1 MNRPKSRQPLG
12 QSQSNTSTHAGN
24 DPSRQRPSTSVTNA
38 RYSTGSGICRPQI
51 LQTAAAVLNA
61 QQGQNTRQQPSSSVV
76 TAQQGQ
82 TSRQN
87 YSAETPVS

>member
-24 DPSRQRPSTSVTNA
+24 DSSRQRPSTSVTNA

-51 LQTAAAVLNA
+51 LQIVLNELKK
-61 QQGQNTRQQPSSSVV
+61 QSQKLSKIKKECLSIRQQV
-76 TAQQGQ
+76 TEIKQKL
-82 TSRQN
+82 
-87 YSAETPVS
+87 ETKERSDF